1 MKPEDS
7 RQLENPRLSVDDC
20 AELSCEL
27 AKQLE
32 YKGEYE
38 EARKVLRAYWPR
50 IGEHPRTKDL
60 SPNMAAEVLLRAGV
74 LTSNIGGKSQISD
87 AQETAKNLISESLT
101 IFESLKDRKKIA
113 EAQTEL
119 ALCYWRTGERNEA
132 RDLLQDALVRL
143 PKDSDVKAKAVI
155 RLAIVERAPDKA
167 VRILTN
173 HAALFERI
181 ENQTLKGSYH
191 VTLADRLENL
201 GESQNRGDYIDR
213 ALIEYAAAS
222 YHFEQAQHKVYLA
235 NVENNLGFLYFKINR
250 CDEAHEHLD
259 HARHVYLS
267 LKENVAIAQLDETR
281 AGVFLKEGRL
291 TEAEHAARSSVRGL
305 EKSGRQALLSEALIT
320 HGRALAR
327 LENYRAAFSAFR
339 RAIELAQHLGSEDA
353 AREAA
358 LAAFQEIGDH
368 LVVAE
373 NGKPVSGR
381 GLGSSGRALST
392 SGRALNT
399 SGRSVS
405 TSGRRLSTSG
415 RALNTPGRGL
425 TEEIRT
431 FEHDVIKRALANA
444 GGSVTHAAR
453 VLGMSYQALS
463 YMLQTR
469 HKDLL
474 EQRTPVKRRPRKQ

>member
-1 MKPEDS
+1 MKPEDP
-7 RQLENPRLSVDDC
+7 RQLENPTLSVDNS
-20 AELSCEL
+20 AQLACEL

-38 EARKVLRAYWPR
+38 KARKALSAYWPR
-50 IGEHPRTKDL
+50 IGEHPRTQDL

-101 IFESLKDRKKIA
+101 IFESLKDRRKIA

-119 ALCYWRTGERNEA
+119 ALCYWRTGERDEA

-173 HAALFERI
+173 HAALFEKI
-181 ENQTLKGSYH
+181 ENHTLKGSYH

-201 GESQNRGDYIDR
+201 GESQKRGDYIDR

-222 YHFEQAQHKVYLA
+222 YHFEQAEHKVYLA

-259 HARHVYLS
+259 HARHVYVS

-281 AGVFLKEGRL
+281 AGVFLKEGRV
-291 TEAEHAARSSVRGL
+291 TEAERAARSSVRGL

-327 LENYRAAFSAFR
+327 QGSHRASFSAFR
-339 RAIELAQHLGSEDA
+339 RAIELAQDLGSEDA

-368 LVVAE
+368 ITVSE
-373 NGKPVSGR
+373 NGKLVSGR
-381 GLGSSGRALST
+381 GLST
-392 SGRALNT
+392 S
-399 SGRSVS
+399 
-405 TSGRRLSTSG
+405 
-415 RALNTPGRGL
+415 GRGL
-425 TEEIRT
+425 TEEIRS
-431 FEHDVIKRALANA
+431 FEHEVIKRALANA

-474 EQRTPVKRRPRKQ
+474 ERRTPVKRRPRKQ

>member
-1 MKPEDS
+1 MKPEDP
-7 RQLENPRLSVDDC
+7 RQLENPSVSVDNR
-20 AELSCEL
+20 AELSCQL
-27 AKQLE
+27 AKELE
-32 YKGEYE
+32 YKGKYE
-38 EARKVLRAYWPR
+38 EARRALNAYWPR
-50 IGEHPRTKDL
+50 IGERPRTEDL
-60 SPNMAAEVLLRAGV
+60 SPAMAAEVLLRAGV
-74 LTSNIGGKSQISD
+74 LTSNIGSKSQIAD

-101 IFESLKDRKKIA
+101 IFESEKDRKKIA

-143 PKDSDVKAKAVI
+143 PRDGDVKAKAVI
-155 RLAIVERAPDKA
+155 RLAIVERAADKA

-173 HAALFERI
+173 HAALFEKI
-181 ENQTLKGSYH
+181 ENHTLKGSYH

-222 YHFEQAQHKVYLA
+222 YHFEQAEHKVYLA

-259 HARHVYLS
+259 HARHVYIS

-291 TEAEHAARSSVRGL
+291 TEAERAARSSVRGL
-305 EKSGRQALLSEALIT
+305 EKSGRQALLGEALIT

-327 LENYRAAFSAFR
+327 LGNHRASFAAFR
-339 RAIELAQHLGSEDA
+339 RAIEVAQLLGSEDG

-358 LAAFQEIGDH
+358 LAAFQEIGEH
-368 LVVAE
+368 LGVAE
-373 NGKPVSGR
+373 NGK
-381 GLGSSGRALST
+381 ST
-392 SGRALNT
+392 NT
-399 SGRSVS
+399 KLA
-405 TSGRRLSTSG
+405 T
-415 RALNTPGRGL
+415 GRGL
-425 TEEIRT
+425 TEEIRS
-431 FEHDVIKRALANA
+431 FEHDVIKRALANC

-474 EQRTPVKRRPRKQ
+474 EKRTPVKRRPRKQ

>member
-1 MKPEDS
+1 MKPEDP
-7 RQLENPRLSVDDC
+7 RQLENPTLSVDNS
-20 AELSCEL
+20 AELACEL

-38 EARKVLRAYWPR
+38 QARKVLSAYWPR
-50 IGEHPRTKDL
+50 IGEPPRTQEL

-74 LTSNIGGKSQISD
+74 LTSNIGGKSQIPD

-101 IFESLKDRKKIA
+101 IFESLKDRQKIA

-119 ALCYWRTGERNEA
+119 ALCYWRTGERDEA

-143 PKDSDVKAKAVI
+143 PKDSEVKAKAII

-181 ENQTLKGSYH
+181 ENHTLKGSYH

-201 GESQNRGDYIDR
+201 GESQKRGDYIDR

-222 YHFEQAQHKVYLA
+222 YHFEQAEHKVYLA

-259 HARHVYLS
+259 HARHVYVS

-281 AGVFLKEGRL
+281 AGVFLKEGRVN
-291 TEAEHAARSSVRGL
+291 EAEHAARSSVRGL

-327 LENYRAAFSAFR
+327 QGSHRASFAAFR

-368 LVVAE
+368 LSVLE
-373 NGKPVSGR
+373 NGK
-381 GLGSSGRALST
+381 LGSGRAPNAS
-392 SGRALNT
+392 
-399 SGRSVS
+399 
-405 TSGRRLSTSG
+405 
-415 RALNTPGRGL
+415 GRGL
-425 TEEIRT
+425 TEEIRS
-431 FEHDVIKRALANA
+431 FEHEVIKRALANA

-474 EQRTPVKRRPRKQ
+474 ERRTPVKRRPRKQ